1 MPLALFL
8 AVGCWQF
15 KIEKLFFNWAAAL
28 QCCARQLAATA
39 EFVDISFRYLNLLFE
54 KTNKKKMV
62 NWMWQ
67 WVLKFLKFQILI
79 LVSDFS
85 LNVPQTEARVW
96 SMFATNPRGVRLSN
110 KNAKVLV
117 STSVASKTDCCG
129 SQTNAHLYV
138 CVRVLQAT
146 LADYLSAILSICMKW
161 QQHGWHFYI
170 ISTRTLYIY
179 MPMYMCICQCVCAS
193 ICSFSSRFRF
203 PFFLPAFVVKF
214 LLNFCLFSALSPLAA
229 KMRNSCWP

>member
-1 MPLALFL
+1 MA
-8 AVGCWQF
+8 
-15 KIEKLFFNWAAAL
+15 
-28 QCCARQLAATA
+28 
-39 EFVDISFRYLNLLFE
+39 
-54 KTNKKKMV
+54 

-96 SMFATNPRGVRLSN
+96 SMFATNPCGVRLSN

-179 MPMYMCICQCVCAS
+179 MPMYMCIVSVCMPP
-193 ICSFSSRFRF
+193 FVPF
-203 PFFLPAFVVKF
+203 PHAFGFLFFCRHLWW
-214 LLNFCLFSALSPLAA
+214 NFY
-229 KMRNSCWP
+229 